1 MNQEVL
7 FRIFLARAI
16 RAFGDGYVSLLLPV
30 YLTTLG
36 MDPFQ
41 IGVIATGTLLGS
53 GVLTLLVGLHAWR
66 FRYRTLLLLAATLMA
81 GTGVGFASITQ
92 FWPLLLIAVVGT
104 INPSSGD
111 ASIFH
116 PLEHA
121 LLSKSVEDKRRTA
134 TFAYYS
140 LIGALV
146 AALGSLAA
154 GIPNVIAE
162 SFMFDQRAA
171 LQGMFILYALLGIAS
186 VLLYW
191 KIPVDRAE
199 QMPVAHA
206 PLQRSKK
213 IVYSLAALFS
223 LDSLGSGFIVQSM
236 LVLWLFK
243 KYQLSMALAGTIFF
257 WTGVLT
263 ALSYLVAVR
272 IANKIGLLNTMVFT
286 HLPSSI
292 LLIMVP
298 FAPTLT
304 WAIALLLARAALSQM
319 DVPTRSSYVMAIV
332 PPNERTAAA
341 SITAVSKTFASA
353 IGPLFAGYLFSL
365 SSFGWPLVV
374 GGVLKIIYDLL
385 LFKMFSAVR
394 PPEEQVQPSR

>member
-1 MNQEVL
+1 MNQLVL
-7 FRIFLARAI
+7 HRVLWARAL

-30 YLTTLG
+30 YLTVLG

-66 FRYRTLLLLAATLMA
+66 FRYRTLLLAAAAMMA
-81 GTGVGFASITQ
+81 GTGIGFASITQ

-121 LLSKSVEDKRRTA
+121 ILSRSVEDKRRTA
-134 TFAYYS
+134 AFARYS

-154 GIPNVIAE
+154 GFPNILAGAF
-162 SFMFDQRAA
+162 SLDQRVA
-171 LQGMFILYALLGIAS
+171 LQAMFLLYAFLGVAS
-186 VLLYW
+186 ALLYRQM
-191 KIPVDRAE
+191 PVDRAE
-199 QMPVAHA
+199 TMPAAHA
-206 PLQRSKK
+206 PLKRSKK
-213 IVYSLAALFS
+213 IVYTLAALFS
-223 LDSLGSGFIVQSM
+223 LDSFGSGFIVQSM
-236 LVLWLFK
+236 LVLWLFE
-243 KYQLSMALAGTIFF
+243 KYQLSTALAGTIFF

-263 ALSYLVAVR
+263 AFSYLVAVR
-272 IANKIGLLNTMVFT
+272 IADRIGLVNTMVFT
-286 HLPSSI
+286 HLPSSV

-298 FAPTLT
+298 FAPSLM

-332 PPNERTAAA
+332 PPEERAAAA
-341 SITAVSKTFASA
+341 SVTAVSKTFASA
-353 IGPLFAGYLFSL
+353 IGPLLAGYLFSL

-385 LFKMFSAVR
+385 LLKMFGTVR
-394 PPEEQVQPSR
+394 PPEEQTQASH